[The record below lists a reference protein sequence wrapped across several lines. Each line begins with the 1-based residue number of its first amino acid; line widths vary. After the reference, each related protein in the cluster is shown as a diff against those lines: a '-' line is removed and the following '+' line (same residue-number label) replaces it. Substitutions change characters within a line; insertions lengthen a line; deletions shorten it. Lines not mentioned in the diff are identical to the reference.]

1 MFHSTSLLR
10 CWIMK
15 EISLYNNIESLRGAP
30 FKAKQA
36 PEKIEGSFGDMLKR
50 AIGDVAKLQN
60 EADQAIK
67 ELAAGENKDIHR
79 TMIALEKAEVSFQLM
94 MQVRNKIV
102 SAYEEI
108 MRMQI

>member
-1 MFHSTSLLR
+1 MN
-10 CWIMK
+10 
-15 EISLYNNIESLRGAP
+15 EISIKNGIETVLPVSIKDKQGTD
-30 FKAKQA
+30 KAD
-36 PEKIEGSFGDMLKR
+36 GSFTGILKH
-50 AIGDVAKLQN
+50 AINTVNQAKI
-60 EADQAIK
+60 EADQAVQ
-67 ELAAGENKDIHR
+67 ELATGNEKDIHQ

>member
-1 MFHSTSLLR
+1 MN
-10 CWIMK
+10 
-15 EISLYNNIESLRGAP
+15 EILFQNSIEAALPGAN
-30 FKAKQA
+30 KDKQGTETA
-36 PEKIEGSFGDMLKR
+36 DGSFTGIFKH
-50 AIGDVAKLQN
+50 AIKTVNQAQIEAN
-60 EADQAIK
+60 EAVQ
-67 ELAAGENKDIHR
+67 ELATGNKKDIHQ

>member
-1 MFHSTSLLR
+1 
-10 CWIMK
+10 MK
-15 EISLYNNIESLRGAP
+15 EIIVQSDIQTALTPSIKG
-30 FKAKQA
+30 KQT
-36 PEKIEGSFGDMLKR
+36 PEKIDTSFGAVLKGT
-50 AIGDVAKLQN
+50 IDQVNQVQM

-67 ELAAGENKDIHR
+67 ELAAGNEKDIHQ

-108 MRMQI
+108 MRMQV

>member
-1 MFHSTSLLR
+1 MNEVLFQNS
-10 CWIMK
+10 
-15 EISLYNNIESLRGAP
+15 IEAVLPGASKDKQGTE
-30 FKAKQA
+30 KAD
-36 PEKIEGSFGDMLKR
+36 GSFTSILKH
-50 AIGDVAKLQN
+50 AIKTVNQAQM
-60 EADQAIK
+60 EADEAVQ
-67 ELAAGENKDIHR
+67 ELATGNQKDIHQ